1 MADPADVARSVLAGE
16 PGVISAYLFGSVA
29 SGRAHRF
36 SDVDIAVLWSD
47 ALTRDE
53 QFRRALDLG
62 LRLEEAFN
70 TRVDLVN
77 LNRAAPFVAFQVLK
91 TGTLVFDRDTDTR
104 SLWVMRALNTYYD
117 QQRYFDYWNAC
128 ALERFQQR
136 GVSGGQEGP
145 GNPTS

>member
-1 MADPADVARSVLAGE
+1 MAEAADVARPVLAGE
-16 PGVISAYLFGSVA
+16 PEVVSAYLFGSAA
-29 SGRAHRF
+29 SGRGHRF

-47 ALTRDE
+47 TLTRDE
-53 QFRRALDLG
+53 QFRRELDLG
-62 LRLEEAFN
+62 ARLEEAFN

-91 TGTLVFDRDTDTR
+91 TGELIFDRDTDTR

-128 ALERFQQR
+128 ALERFQER
-136 GVSGGQEGP
+136 GMTGGPESP
-145 GNPTS
+145 RHPTS

>member
-1 MADPADVARSVLAGE
+1 MADAADVARSVLAGE

-36 SDVDIAVLWSD
+36 SDIDIAVLWSEE
-47 ALTRDE
+47 LPRDE
-53 QFRRALDLG
+53 QFRRELDLG
-62 LRLEEAFN
+62 LRLEEAFK

-91 TGTLVFDRDTDTR
+91 TGALIFDRDTDIR
-104 SLWVMRALNTYYD
+104 SLWVMAALNTYYD
-117 QQRYFDYWNAC
+117 MQRYYDYWNAC

-136 GVSGGQEGP
+136 GVSGGQQSP
-145 GNPTS
+145 RNPTA